1 MSGIELATVEQMDA
15 DDELAPFRDLFHL
28 PEGLIYLDGNSLGPA
43 PKAAFAE
50 MDKAIHEEWA
60 EDLITSWNKAGWFML
75 TDTLGAKVAG
85 LIGAEADE
93 VVVCDTTSI
102 NIYKTLQAA
111 LSLRPERKAIVSEG
125 GSFPTDLYVLD
136 GVQSLDPDL
145 TVRLEGVDG
154 ATVEDLIS
162 DDTAVVL
169 ANQVDY
175 RTGAIRDI
183 GAVTARAHEAGALI
197 VWDLCH
203 SAGVMSVGL
212 NAAGADF
219 AIGCTYK
226 YLNGGPGAP
235 AFVYCAK
242 RHQAACRQP
251 LSGWWGHRAPF
262 AFDRAYDADPGV
274 RKFLC
279 GTQPVLSMRGLKAG
293 LELYEQVD
301 IADVRA
307 KSMALTGLFIDLVDQ
322 RCGGHGLEIAS
333 PRDAELRGSQVA
345 IRHPDGY
352 AIVQALIEQ
361 RVIGD
366 FRAPDIMRFG
376 FAPLYVRYLDVWNA
390 VEKLAEILV
399 EESWRE
405 DRFAARSAV
414 T

>member
-1 MSGIELATVEQMDA
+1 MGGIERATIEQMDA
-15 DDELAPFRDLFHL
+15 GDELAPFRDLFHL
-28 PEGLIYLDGNSLGPA
+28 PDGLIYLDGNSLGPA

-50 MDKAIHEEWA
+50 IEKAAQEEWA

-75 TDTLGAKVAG
+75 TDTLGAKVAT

-102 NIYKTLQAA
+102 NIYKALQAA
-111 LSLRPERKAIVSEG
+111 LSLRPGRKAIVSEG

-136 GVQSLDPDL
+136 GVQSLDPEI

-154 ATVEDLIS
+154 ANLEDLIS

-175 RTGAIRDI
+175 RSGAVRDVA
-183 GAVTARAHEAGALI
+183 AVTARAHEAGALI

-203 SAGVMSVGL
+203 SAGVMPVGL
-212 NAAGADF
+212 NGADADF
-219 AIGCTYK
+219 AVGCTYK

-235 AFVYCAK
+235 AFLYCAK

-262 AFDRAYDADPGV
+262 AFDRTYDADPGV

-279 GTQPVLSMRGLKAG
+279 GTQPVLSLRGLKAG

-301 IADVRA
+301 IARVRA

-322 RCGGHGLEIAS
+322 RCGGHGLEVVS
-333 PRDAELRGSQVA
+333 PRDAEARGSQVA
-345 IRHPDGY
+345 IRHEDGF
-352 AIVQALIEQ
+352 AIVQALIEA

-390 VEKLAEILV
+390 VEKLAEILA
-399 EESWRE
+399 EGTWQS